1 MKILF
6 ATRKGN
12 PDWMEELIT
21 EVEERIPEATKWA
34 EENDFDR
41 IRIAEIDLTEK
52 PDFVH
57 AINWK

>member
-21 EVEERIPEATKWA
+21 EVEERIPESTKWA

-41 IRIAEIDLTEK
+41 IRIEEIDLTEK

>member
-1 MKILF
+1 
-6 ATRKGN
+6 
-12 PDWMEELIT
+12 MEELIT